1 MYSML
6 VCLISK
12 LLAFNAIM
20 IFLVLRVQMHVGNNN
35 ITELNKTVMTGVR
48 RSVNMIKNKNDARIK
63 ETGRELEKKIIPIQ
77 STRRV
82 RNQNML

>member
-63 ETGRELEKKIIPIQ
+63 ETGHELEKKIIPIQ